1 MRLILFFF
9 FAATTCVQAS
19 GTVAFFGIHMLDTS
33 LQTMEQGQDPGQ
45 AARLAAITDLVAD
58 RFTTEGYELLDLAP
72 IQAQLDDVVNPAK
85 CYGCDTRMAQQLDA
99 DFVLVGEVQKVS
111 DLILTLNLQLRD
123 AQTGALVKAGVVD
136 IRGDTDENWMRGMR
150 YILKNRI
157 FRKDN

>member
-1 MRLILFFF
+1 
-9 FAATTCVQAS
+9 
-19 GTVAFFGIHMLDTS
+19 
-33 LQTMEQGQDPGQ
+33 
-45 AARLAAITDLVAD
+45 
-58 RFTTEGYELLDLAP
+58 
-72 IQAQLDDVVNPAK
+72 
-85 CYGCDTRMAQQLDA
+85 
-99 DFVLVGEVQKVS
+99 VQKVS